1 MNEKSEIPLSKCAI
15 ESDGTVT
22 CSLSKAKFD
31 VMSSKGIKPRKIIFE
46 IE

>member
-1 MNEKSEIPLSKCAI
+1 MEEIPLSKCAI

-22 CSLSKAKFD
+22 CSLSKEKFD
-31 VMSSKGIKPRKIIFE
+31 TLSSKGIKPKKVVFE